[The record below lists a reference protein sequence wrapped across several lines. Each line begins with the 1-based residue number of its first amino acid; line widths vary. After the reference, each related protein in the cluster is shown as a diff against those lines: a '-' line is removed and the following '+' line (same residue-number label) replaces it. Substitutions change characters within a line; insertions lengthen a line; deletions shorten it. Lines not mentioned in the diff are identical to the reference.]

1 LAVGS
6 VFRVLDFGGNV
17 TAETETKGFVIR
29 QSRGLAINAATLRWA
44 VASYRRFSLNYEIRV
59 PVPTHR
65 DA

>member
-17 TAETETKGFVIR
+17 TAETKGFVIR
-29 QSRGLAINAATLRWA
+29 QSRGLAINAAALRWA